1 MSARNPSIQT
11 EGDLITLDRKTAT
24 SASPIGY
31 MGRDQRPKEW
41 LPSYYR
47 AWYALVVTF
56 DGRSST
62 MIKAMREKKNPKISH
77 PIGCRPFRLAML

>member
-31 MGRDQRPKEW
+31 IGRDQSPQGMAAVV
-41 LPSYYR
+41 LSGFVR
-47 AWYALVVTF
+47 ASCHL
-56 DGRSST
+56 
-62 MIKAMREKKNPKISH
+62 
-77 PIGCRPFRLAML
+77 